1 MSSFNLLNS
10 PLYVK
15 GKEDKIRI
23 IDLLISLFYFFHNPK
38 FCYFE
43 IYPIYNENNR
53 RFFENRENIYVLY

>member
-23 IDLLISLFYFFHNPK
+23 IDLLIILIRTYSESVTMVPTLNYILF
-38 FCYFE
+38 
-43 IYPIYNENNR
+43 
-53 RFFENRENIYVLY
+53 